1 MSNLLRKASM
11 LTGMVIASGSM
22 MLAAAP
28 SYAGNEIEVQAL
40 GDVIPACDIL
50 AQTVGRLV
58 ETVPGDGT
66 TGFTRG
72 RLISAPAD
80 TRSNP
85 AVSPFA
91 GGRGE
96 LAIVGLSCNQGGDT
110 IATITSPVQISGPTL
125 DINVA
130 STRAYVNT
138 AATDADGLFNTVLTG
153 PYDAEDFTQLP
164 LMAVTSE
171 VGGAV
176 KVSDAALLTGTDAN
190 NPSAVGAEFI
200 ALGIGFEVEVNGS
213 RIPSGQFGFATT
225 LSVVPR

>member
-1 MSNLLRKASM
+1 MSNLLRKGSM
-11 LTGMVIASGSM
+11 LATMVLASGSM

-40 GDVIPACDIL
+40 GDVVPACDIL
-50 AQTVGRLV
+50 GQTVGRLA
-58 ETVPGDGT
+58 ESVPGDGT

-72 RLISAPAD
+72 RLISD
-80 TRSNP
+80 NTT
-85 AVSPFA
+85 
-91 GGRGE
+91 GD
-96 LAIVGLSCNQGGDT
+96 LAYVGLTCNLTGSST
-110 IATITSPVQISGPTL
+110 IATITSPVQISGPDL

-130 STRAYVNT
+130 STRAYAGD
-138 AATDADGLFNTVLTG
+138 AATAGNATAFANSLAGDTIAVG
-153 PYDAEDFTQLP
+153 ELP

-176 KVSDAALLTGTDAN
+176 KVSDAAVLTGDNA
-190 NPSAVGAEFI
+190 AVTGDFV